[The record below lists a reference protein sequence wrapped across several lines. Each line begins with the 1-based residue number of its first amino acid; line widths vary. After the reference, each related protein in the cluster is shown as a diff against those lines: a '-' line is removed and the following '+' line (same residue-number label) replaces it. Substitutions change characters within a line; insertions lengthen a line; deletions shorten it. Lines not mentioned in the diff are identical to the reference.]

1 MERNENVK
9 TETNA
14 LCAGARRYLD
24 ACNFI
29 ENIRVN
35 AERLEMVGCETVW

>member
-24 ACNFI
+24 ACSFI
-29 ENIRVN
+29 ENIWVN
-35 AERLEMVGCETVW
+35 DERRELKNG